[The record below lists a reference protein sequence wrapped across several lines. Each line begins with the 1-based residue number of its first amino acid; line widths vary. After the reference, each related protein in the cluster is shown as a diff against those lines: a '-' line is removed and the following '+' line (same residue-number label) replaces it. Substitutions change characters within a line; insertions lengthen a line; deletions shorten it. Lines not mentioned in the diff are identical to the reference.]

1 MKRSL
6 VLAAL
11 LATGFSLPALAQ
23 TPAAPLPSA
32 PGSGASGADTAG
44 ADAAGAD
51 TAGVANPTGSSK
63 IAVIAFQVAVG
74 RTNEFQRDFLD
85 LQKKWGPRQQQ
96 LKAEG
101 AELDNE
107 TKQLQAQSSTL
118 SESDRFT
125 RTQALSD
132 KKKDFEQKFNDARTD
147 YQQDLQN
154 LYNTAA
160 SKVYD
165 VLASYAQKNGY
176 TLVLDIATQQT
187 AVMYAIETT
196 NITQAVIDAYNAKS
210 GVPAP
215 AQPVNAPLPAAP
227 TGKQ

>member
-11 LATGFSLPALAQ
+11 LAAGLSLPVLAQ
-23 TPAAPLPSA
+23 TPAAPGPS
-32 PGSGASGADTAG
+32 GS
-44 ADAAGAD
+44 DAAA
-51 TAGVANPTGSSK
+51 ANVTPTGSSK

-74 RTNEFQRDFLD
+74 RTNEFQRDFID
-85 LQKKWGPRQQQ
+85 LQKKWEPKQQA
-96 LKAEG
+96 LKSEG

-118 SESDRFT
+118 SESDRFS

-132 KKKDFEQKFNDARTD
+132 KRKDFEQKFNDARTD

-154 LYNTAA
+154 LYNTTA

-165 VLASYAQKNGY
+165 VLASYAQQNGY

-187 AVMYAIETT
+187 PVMYAIEAT
-196 NITQAVIDAYNAKS
+196 NITQPVIDAYNTKS

-215 AQPVNAPLPAAP
+215 AQPVAAPLPAKPA
-227 TGKQ
+227 TK